1 MPGMSQKG
9 KDSVFGTIGVALA
22 LCLVCSVIVS
32 FAAVYLKPVQQQNKT
47 LDRKRNI
54 LAVVGMY
61 DPSQPV
67 EAQFEQFET
76 RVVDLDSGEFATD
89 IDPATFDGRKAANDP
104 ATSIALSGAEDIA
117 GIKRRG
123 QYSEVYLVRNP
134 DDSIRFMVLPVHGYG
149 LWSTLYGFLAL
160 EGDGKT
166 IVGLSFY
173 EHAETPGLGGEV
185 DNPKWKAQWPGK
197 LAYGPE
203 WTPEAEVLK
212 GPVNPASPDSKYQVD
227 GLAGAT
233 LTSRGITNLLQY
245 WLSDEGF
252 KPFIKNVT

>member
-1 MPGMSQKG
+1 MAGKG

-47 LDRKRNI
+47 QDRKKNI

-61 DPSQPV
+61 DPS
-67 EAQFEQFET
+67 ESIDAQFEQFET
-76 RVVDLDSGEFATD
+76 RVVELDSGDYAEG
-89 IDPATFDGRKAANDP
+89 IDPANFDGRKAAADP
-104 ATSIALSGAEDIA
+104 ATSHPLSREEDIA
-117 GIKRRG
+117 GIKRRADH
-123 QYSEVYLVRNP
+123 SEVYLVRK
-134 DDSIRFMVLPVHGYG
+134 DDGSIRYMVLPVHGYG

-173 EHAETPGLGGEV
+173 DHAETPGLGGEV
-185 DNPKWKAQWPGK
+185 DNPKWKAQWAGK
-197 LAYGPE
+197 LAYDE
-203 WTPEAEVLK
+203 DWTPEAEVLK
-212 GPVNPASPDSKYQVD
+212 GPVNPSNPDAEHQVD

-233 LTSRGITNLLQY
+233 LTSRGVTQLLRY
-245 WLSDEGF
+245 WLSDDGF
-252 KPFIKNVT
+252 KPFIQKVT

>member
-1 MPGMSQKG
+1 MAGKG
-9 KDSVFGTIGVALA
+9 KDSVLGTIGVALA

-32 FAAVYLKPVQQQNKT
+32 FSAVYLKPIQQQNKT
-47 LDRKRNI
+47 QDRKKNI

-61 DPSQPV
+61 DPS
-67 EAQFEQFET
+67 ETIDSQFEQFET
-76 RVVDLDSGEFATD
+76 RVINLDSGAFADD
-89 IDPATFDGRKAANDP
+89 IDPAEFDSRKASQDP
-104 ATSIALSGAEDIA
+104 ADSIALSGAEDIA
-117 GIKRRG
+117 GIKRR
-123 QYSEVYLVRNP
+123 SNHKEVYLVRND

-185 DNPKWKAQWPGK
+185 DNPKWKAQWAGK
-197 LAYGPE
+197 LAYDDD

-212 GPVNPASPDSKYQVD
+212 GPVNPSHPDAEHQVD

-233 LTSRGITNLLQY
+233 LTSVGVTQMLRY
-245 WLSDEGF
+245 WLSDDGF
-252 KPFIKNVT
+252 KPFIKKVT